1 MERPTQRRL
10 NKARIIH
17 PGDFLAGLSVAL
29 LAIPQAMAYA
39 GLAGM
44 PAYTGLY
51 VAAIPPLAAAY
62 FASSPYLQ
70 TGPVALTA
78 LLTFAVLSQL
88 AAPGSAEYIGLA
100 ALLALMVGVARLAVG
115 LMRLGSVAYL
125 MSQPMLIGFTSAA
138 AILICFSQLPT
149 ALGVQPPIEGVLPGS
164 VWTLTHPLL
173 WEWGSLALSILTI
186 AMVQMGRRLH
196 PLFPGVLIAV
206 GIGVA
211 YSHWWDYSGP
221 ILGEV
226 PTGFP
231 RLHWDFPWTALP
243 SLLIGSGVIAILGFA
258 EPASIARTY
267 ATQDRIPWDAD
278 QEFIGQGVA
287 NLAASFVGGF
297 PVGGS
302 FSRSAANRLAGA
314 QTRWSGAITGA
325 VVLLFLPFTALLHDL
340 PRAILGAIVIS
351 TVMNL
356 IRPRQLLGLLKYSRP
371 QAAIGLLTFL
381 LTLALAP
388 RIEIA
393 VIIGVAL
400 AVAHHLRRE
409 QKLVF
414 DHWTDASG
422 LHFKP
427 QGVLWFGSAYTVEAE
442 FAELLAKH
450 PEVTDVK
457 LHLGGLGRIDLS
469 AAIMF
474 KQLME
479 DAKAAGMK
487 VELLGVPPM
496 AKSWVDRVWKE
507 DLET

>member
-1 MERPTQRRL
+1 VERSTRPNK
-10 NKARIIH
+10 NKASAIH
-17 PGDFLAGLSVAL
+17 PGDFLAGLSVAM

-39 GLAGM
+39 DLAGM

-51 VAAIPPLAAAY
+51 VAAIPPIAAAY

-88 AAPGSAEYIGLA
+88 AAPGSPEYIGLA

-115 LMRLGSVAYL
+115 LLRLGSVAYL
-125 MSQPMLIGFTSAA
+125 MSQPMLIGFTSAG
-138 AILICFSQLPT
+138 AILICLSQLPT
-149 ALGVQPPIEGVLPGS
+149 ALGVQPPMANVLPRTW
-164 VWTLTHPLL
+164 WTLMHPPL
-173 WEWGSLALSILTI
+173 WEWGSLTLSMLTI
-186 AMVQMGRRLH
+186 ILVQVGRRLH
-196 PLFPGVLIAV
+196 PLFPGVLVAV

-211 YSHWWDYSGP
+211 YSHWWGYGGP
-221 ILGEV
+221 ILGDV

-231 RLHWDFPWTALP
+231 SLHWDFPWTSLP
-243 SLLIGSGVIAILGFA
+243 SLLIGCGVIAILGFA

-267 ATQDRIPWDAD
+267 ATQDRIPWDAN

-287 NLAASFVGGF
+287 NLAAAFAGGF

-302 FSRSAANRLAGA
+302 FARSAANRLAGA
-314 QTRWSGAITGA
+314 KTRWSGAITGL
-325 VVLLFLPFTALLHDL
+325 VVLCFLPFTVVLHDL
-340 PRAILGAIVIS
+340 PRAVLGAIVIS
-351 TVMNL
+351 TVINL
-356 IRPRQLLGLLKYSRP
+356 IQTRQLLGLFKYSRP

-388 RIEIA
+388 RLEIA

-409 QKLVF
+409 QRLVF
-414 DHWTDASG
+414 EHWTDTSG

-427 QGVLWFGSAYTVEAE
+427 QGVLWFGSAYSVEAE
-442 FAELLAKH
+442 FTKLLAKY
-450 PEVTDVK
+450 PECTDVK

-479 DAKAAGMK
+479 DAKAAGTK
-487 VELLGVPPM
+487 VELLNVPPM
-496 AKSWVDRVWKE
+496 AKSWVERVWQE
-507 DLET
+507 EPET